1 MKATQLNAENFKYSP
16 FQLIFVVCLV
26 FNEWQGLK
34 VQGQFRQRFQASI
47 FFCRRKTRRTRN
59 YPPQNS
65 LLATNLGFES

>member
-1 MKATQLNAENFKYSP
+1 MKPTQLNAENFKYSP

-26 FNEWQGLK
+26 FNEWLGLK
-34 VQGQFRQRFQASI
+34 VQGQFRQRFQDSI